1 MGTSASKQ
9 LENTLF
15 QLKFTSKQL
24 TREQSKCVKAE
35 KEQKAKLKKAIE
47 QGNHEGA
54 RIYAQ
59 NAIREKNQGL
69 NYLRLASRV
78 DAVAARVNTALR
90 QQNLQKQM
98 VGVVK
103 GMDKA
108 LASMQMDKVA
118 KCMDKFES
126 NFEDLDVRAAYME
139 GAIGD
144 STAQS
149 TPQEQVDDLIL
160 QVNDE
165 HGLNMAASLSEA
177 GIVPSTAPA
186 EATPAAADAAA
197 APAGGDL
204 EARLAAL
211 RS

>member
-1 MGTSASKQ
+1 MGVSPSKQ

-15 QLKFTSKQL
+15 NLKFTSKSLVRQ
-24 TREQSKCVKAE
+24 EAKCRKNE

-59 NAIREKNQGL
+59 NAIREKNQAL

-78 DAVAARVNTALR
+78 DAVAARVNTAI
-90 QQNLQKQM
+90 QQQQLQKQM

-108 LASMQMDKVA
+108 LQAMDMTQIA
-118 KCMDKFES
+118 TCMEKFEK
-126 NFEDLDVRAAYME
+126 NFDDLDVRAAYME

-144 STAQS
+144 TTAQS
-149 TPQEQVDDLIL
+149 TPQSEVDDLIC
-160 QVNDE
+160 QVNE
-165 HGLNMAASLSEA
+165 EEGLNMASQLQDA
-177 GIVPSTAPA
+177 GIVPTTV
-186 EATPAAADAAA
+186 EAAA
-197 APAGGDL
+197 APAQAAPEAAAGNDL
-204 EARLAAL
+204 EARLAQL